1 MTRIRP
7 RDARTVMRKSW
18 TLCNEDY
25 YRITSLSGVDSKTG
39 ISQGV
44 GSQDDCVNSGLSK
57 VALTTDNCR
66 NAQMVDEESNVEAK
80 TGHTKLERPPDPR
93 KLDCAGKLIVPDTSD
108 KELPLKSEDDLIM
121 LDFTLS
127 GPQVLESAQS
137 ESIRT
142 PALPTGNQAEAFSAN
157 LQSVE
162 AEHSTNL
169 KSALNSGVQ
178 LAGQPL
184 MGIHP
189 VVSSGFSNLTP
200 FMSRICFSTSQVPAV
215 QKLPLPFQSGTVLTP
230 NQPLV
235 YIPPSTCG
243 QSLSVTSLPST
254 LGVASSVTLPVLP
267 PYLPERCLTSIM
279 APTELH
285 QYAFAS
291 SEARHLTSD
300 PKVSSMEISKI
311 ITSAPSPL
319 PSITNN
325 VTTVM
330 DCPPSYADC
339 TSSTALPNKQC
350 LSSHSSLPAGCG
362 SPIPLLS
369 INSLNRVPGHIDQ
382 NTDGA
387 SGSFSPLKSPPQL
400 EREMVSPQDCNEM
413 PLDLSSKSNRQK
425 HTPPNQRKTPPMPV
439 LTPVHTS
446 GKAVLSTV
454 LSKADCSS
462 RRHLQSSYTS
472 STGTSGLGATA
483 PYVLFPEYMM
493 NGDTRSS
500 QVLTSSTSWLK
511 RSASLLGTIPGTYV
525 GVANPV
531 PASLL
536 IRKDSNVEI
545 NSESGHLAK
554 QESISIIDQG
564 EQKNPAPCAK
574 KAIRTT
580 VEGQQVNRPFLFGP
594 IPSMTSVC
602 AAKETTLWTAPVQA
616 TVQTR
621 CPGNGNSSSPHV
633 LPVSWP
639 TYHVSVSTGIST
651 TGQPIQNP
659 CTASKMPS
667 SDGKCTLLPNPKPSD
682 TTVLPVRRS
691 SERSLEGHSQTVVS
705 TSLKDDP
712 KAKGVM
718 CKPVHT
724 EPVSEALLASKL
736 RADDHPKFVHSNLPK
751 GGVTTGCNIRSKST
765 STVMNKAT
773 NEQDSKSGRAEES
786 KTSIGQIDGFK
797 MNCGR
802 KSGDTKPKNKVLATY
817 LSHDQPTNNSHN
829 FRNVQNPPLLN
840 QDHALKD
847 PEDKMSRHS
856 RSKSVNEDSTINQP
870 VHCVHEVDLT
880 KVKIEKTDGDEAY
893 GSPTSRSRA
902 EWMPVNNFGGITKAK
917 VKNRIKK
924 ETMEVGIKR
933 KSKRQMEDLSGK
945 RAQKKSKCKMKED
958 DEVSSKPY
966 KRKRRKR
973 RFSLKEA
980 SGRNSQSITPP
991 VKESGAIKSRRRR
1004 RKAVKI
1010 EPLDQ
1015 EEGYP
1020 EKKPKNNFRDFIPVV
1035 LTSRTRSQ
1043 SGSANSS
1050 FASIAAECDN
1060 ALDEVLPPLED
1071 VLPSN
1076 RRRGRKVY
1084 GVNRYQQR
1092 KIKEEPQQEE
1102 ISCPSHNLR
1111 RAREVSQKVEPVG
1124 SFWTL
1129 FESDEEVDGHM
1140 KKRKRRRQKNRKY
1153 QNGEYLTE
1161 REEELE
1167 MAHCYKR
1174 RKAKAVSDTRLKKR
1188 RRSPVLGTSNL
1199 WLRSRLPPF
1208 PQELQK
1214 HFFKEEPEDF
1224 AILPGLDKPSG
1235 KRKFKTKHLGDN
1247 TEEDVK
1253 VKRRRRGSSP
1263 KTVAVKSPPPKKTQ
1277 DVGTPCKRG
1286 RVSTFGSPDSSNTPL
1301 VPPEARRL
1309 IVNKNAG
1316 ETLLQRAA
1324 RLGYMEVVL
1333 YCLQKDLGDV
1343 NRRDNAGYTALHEA
1357 CSRGCIDI
1365 MQTLLDNGAN
1375 VNCSAQD
1382 GTRPIHDAAVND
1394 SLEAVWLLLSYG
1406 ADPTL
1411 ATYSGQTAMKLA
1423 SSDAMKQYLTD
1434 YLLDLRGR
1442 SDGDP
1447 HIFWDF
1453 YSSSVLEN
1461 DNMGENI
1468 LLTPPE
1474 NLDQDEAPEESD
1486 CFLFEF
1492 SDTPLLPCYNL
1503 QVSVSCGS
1511 SNWFLLSDV
1520 LKKLKLSSRIF
1531 QARFP
1536 HFEITSLQKKEF
1548 HRQVSTSQLL
1558 AESPEQW
1565 TQDDGETLELVRYE
1579 PELMKLLGSSVEF
1592 QTASS

>member
-7 RDARTVMRKSW
+7 HDARTVMRKSW

-25 YRITSLSGVDSKTG
+25 YRITPLSGVDSKTA
-39 ISQGV
+39 ISEGV
-44 GSQDDCVNSGLSK
+44 GSKDDCVNSGLSK

-66 NAQMVDEESNVEAK
+66 NAQMVNEESNVEAK
-80 TGHTKLERPPDPR
+80 TGHKIQERPPDPQR
-93 KLDCAGKLIVPDTSD
+93 LDCAGKLIATDTSD

-127 GPQVLESAQS
+127 GSPVLESAQS

-142 PALPTGNQAEAFSAN
+142 PALPTGHQPEAFSAS
-157 LQSVE
+157 LQSVD

-169 KSALNSGVQ
+169 KTALNPGIQ

-184 MGIHP
+184 LGIHP

-215 QKLPLPFQSGTVLTP
+215 QKLPLPFQSGTILTP

-243 QSLSVTSLPST
+243 QSLSVASLPST

-267 PYLPERCLTSIM
+267 SYLPERCLTGIM

-285 QYAFAS
+285 PYSFAS
-291 SEARHLTSD
+291 SEGRPLASD
-300 PKVSSMEISKI
+300 PKVASLDITKI
-311 ITSAPSPL
+311 ITSAPSAS
-319 PSITNN
+319 PSIANN
-325 VTTVM
+325 VTPVK
-330 DCPPSYADC
+330 DSPPSYTDSA
-339 TSSTALPNKQC
+339 SSTALPNKQC
-350 LSSHSSLPAGCG
+350 PSSHSSLPANCG

-369 INSLNRVPGHIDQ
+369 ISSLNRTPGHIDQ

-446 GKAVLSTV
+446 GKAALSTV
-454 LSKADCSS
+454 MSKSDCSS

-472 STGTSGLGATA
+472 STGTSNIGAPA
-483 PYVLFPEYMM
+483 PFVIFPEYLT
-493 NGDTRSS
+493 NGDSRSS
-500 QVLTSSTSWLK
+500 QVLGSSASWIK

-536 IRKDSNVEI
+536 IGKDSTVEM
-545 NSESGHLAK
+545 NSDLRHLAK

-564 EQKNPAPCAK
+564 EQKNPGACAK
-574 KAIRTT
+574 KAIRTSI
-580 VEGQQVNRPFLFGP
+580 EGQQVNRSFLFGQ

-602 AAKETTLWTAPVQA
+602 TAKETTLWNTPVQA
-616 TVQTR
+616 TVQTK
-621 CPGNGNSSSPHV
+621 CPGNGNSSTSHV
-633 LPVSWP
+633 LPVGWP
-639 TYHVSVSTGIST
+639 THQVSVSTGIST
-651 TGQPIQNP
+651 TGQPLQNP
-659 CTASKMPS
+659 CAASKMPS
-667 SDGKCTLLPNPKPSD
+667 SVGECILLPNTKPSD
-682 TTVLPVRRS
+682 TTVLPIRTS
-691 SERSLEGHSQTVVS
+691 SERNLECHSRTVGP

-712 KAKGVM
+712 TAKGVM
-718 CKPVHT
+718 CKPVYT
-724 EPVSEALLASKL
+724 EPISEDLLVPKL
-736 RADDHPKFVHSNLPK
+736 RADDHPKFVPSSLPK
-751 GGVTTGCNIRSKST
+751 VGVTTECNIRSKST
-765 STVMNKAT
+765 SSVMNNAT
-773 NEQDSKSGRAEES
+773 NDQNSNIGRPEES
-786 KTSIGQIDGFK
+786 KTNIGQIDGFK

-802 KSGDTKPKNKVLATY
+802 KSGDSKPKNKVLATY
-817 LSHDQPTNNSHN
+817 LSHDQPTNNPHN
-829 FRNVQNPPLLN
+829 FRNIQDTPLLN
-840 QDHALKD
+840 KDRDLKGLNV
-847 PEDKMSRHS
+847 PEDEMSRHS
-856 RSKSVNEDSTINQP
+856 RRKSVNVEP

-893 GSPTSRSRA
+893 GSPTSQSRA
-902 EWMPVNNFGGITKAK
+902 EWMPVNNLGGITKAK
-917 VKNRIKK
+917 VKNKIKK
-924 ETMEVGIKR
+924 ENKELGIKR
-933 KSKRQMEDLSGK
+933 KSKRQMEDVSGK
-945 RAQKKSKCKMKED
+945 RAQKKSKCKMKEE
-958 DEVSSKPY
+958 DEVSSKTY
-966 KRKRRKR
+966 KRKKRKR
-973 RFSLKEA
+973 RFSLKGA
-980 SGRNSQSITPP
+980 SGKNSQSITPP
-991 VKESGAIKSRRRR
+991 VKESDDIKTRRRR
-1004 RKAVKI
+1004 RRPIKI

-1015 EEGYP
+1015 EEGYL

-1050 FASIAAECDN
+1050 FASIATECDTTM
-1060 ALDEVLPPLED
+1060 DEVLPPMED
-1071 VLPSN
+1071 VLHSK

-1084 GVNRYQQR
+1084 GVNRYHQR
-1092 KIKEEPQQEE
+1092 KIKEEPHQEE

-1111 RAREVSQKVEPVG
+1111 RTREVPQKVEPVG

-1129 FESDEEVDGHM
+1129 FESDEEIDGHI

-1174 RKAKAVSDTRLKKR
+1174 RKAVSDTKLKKR

-1208 PQELQK
+1208 PQELQR
-1214 HFFKEEPEDF
+1214 HFFKEEPEDC
-1224 AILPGLDKPSG
+1224 AILPGLDKPCG

-1247 TEEDVK
+1247 TDEDVK
-1253 VKRRRRGSSP
+1253 VKRRRWVSSP
-1263 KTVAVKSPPPKKTQ
+1263 KSVAVKSPSPKKRP
-1277 DVGTPCKRG
+1277 DVGTPSKRG
-1286 RVSTFGSPDSSNTPL
+1286 RISAFGSPDSSNTHL

-1333 YCLQKDLGDV
+1333 YCLQRDLGDV

-1357 CSRGCIDI
+1357 CSRGWIDI

-1382 GTRPIHDAAVND
+1382 GTRPIHDATVND

-1423 SSDAMKQYLTD
+1423 SSDAMKQYLND
-1434 YLLDLRGR
+1434 YLDDLKGR

-1447 HIFWDF
+1447 HVFWDF
-1453 YSSSVLEN
+1453 YSSAVLEQS
-1461 DNMGENI
+1461 DKMGDNI
-1468 LLTPPE
+1468 LLRPPE
-1474 NLDQDEAPEESD
+1474 NSDQDEELEESD

-1520 LKKLKLSSRIF
+1520 LKRLKLSSRIF

-1536 HFEITSLQKKEF
+1536 HFEVASLQKKEF

-1558 AESPEQW
+1558 AESAEQW

-1592 QTASS
+1592 QAASS